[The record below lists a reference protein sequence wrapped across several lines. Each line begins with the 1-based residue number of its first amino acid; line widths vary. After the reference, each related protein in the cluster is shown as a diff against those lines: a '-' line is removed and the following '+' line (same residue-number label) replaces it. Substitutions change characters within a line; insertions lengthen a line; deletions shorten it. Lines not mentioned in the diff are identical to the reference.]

1 MKKDFFNFCRNA
13 TDVRGWILN
22 DKGGMSLKKILIA
35 NRGEIAARIIETC
48 RRMGIE
54 TVAVYSDADQNL
66 SYVEDATYAYR
77 IGESPVSKS
86 YLQTNVILDIAKKE
100 KVDAIHPGYGFLSE
114 NAQFARDIKENGTVF
129 IGPSPDVISLMGD
142 KVEARKV
149 MKKAGVPIIPGSL
162 DGVSTVE
169 EALQIAEEIGYP
181 VMLKASGGGG
191 GIGMQRCQNKKELLK
206 AFESTKNRAKAYFGS
221 DKIFIEKYI
230 PQARHIEIQLLG
242 DKYGNV
248 VHLFERDCSIQ
259 RRNQKVIEESPS
271 PLISD
276 KTREKMCE
284 AAVLAAKYVGYEGAG
299 TIEFVVDEKEQFYFL
314 EMNTRL
320 QVEHRVTEMIT
331 NLDLVEW
338 QIRIA
343 SGEELSLSQGE
354 LYQNGH
360 AMEFRLY
367 AEDPV
372 KFLPSPGKITEFSYP
387 SYDGIIVDKA
397 YKKDDTVTP
406 FYDPLIAKLI
416 VHGTNRKETI
426 EKAKKFLFEVNIN
439 GIKTNLP
446 LFLELLQDPDFLKGD
461 YTTKFLEERTKQQS

>member
-1 MKKDFFNFCRNA
+1 MD
-13 TDVRGWILN
+13 LN
-22 DKGGMSLKKILIA
+22 DKGGMRLKKILIA

-48 RRMGIE
+48 KRMGIE
-54 TVAVYSDADQNL
+54 TVAIYSDADQELN
-66 SYVEDATYAYR
+66 YVKEATYAYR
-77 IGESPVSKS
+77 VGENPVSKS
-86 YLQTNVILDIAKKE
+86 YLQTKVILDIAKKE

-114 NAQFARDIKENGTVF
+114 NAQFAREIKENGVTF
-129 IGPSPDVISLMGD
+129 IGPSPEVISLMGD

-149 MKKAGVPIIPGSL
+149 MKDAGVPIIPGSL
-162 DGVSTVE
+162 DGVSSVD
-169 EALQIAEEIGYP
+169 EALEIADEIGYP

-191 GIGMQRCQNKKELLK
+191 GIGMQRCQNKDELIK
-206 AFESTKNRAKAYFGS
+206 AFQSTKNRAKAYFGS
-221 DKIFIEKYI
+221 DKVFIEKFI
-230 PQARHIEIQLLG
+230 PKARHIEIQLLG
-242 DKYGNV
+242 DSYKNV
-248 VHLFERDCSIQ
+248 IHLFERDCSIQ

-271 PLISD
+271 PFISE
-276 KTREKMCE
+276 KTREKMCK
-284 AAVLAAKYVGYEGAG
+284 AAVKAAKYVGYEGAG
-299 TIEFVVDEKEQFYFL
+299 TIEFVVDEQEQFYFL

-343 SGEELSLSQGE
+343 SGEKLSLTQNE
-354 LYQNGH
+354 LYQDGH

-387 SYDGIIVDKA
+387 SIDDIIVDWA

-406 FYDPLIAKLI
+406 FYDPLIAKII
-416 VHGTNRKETI
+416 VKGRNRQETI
-426 EKAKKFLFEVNIN
+426 EKAKTFLSSMKIS

-446 LFLELLQDPDFLKGD
+446 LFLDLLQDSEFIKGK